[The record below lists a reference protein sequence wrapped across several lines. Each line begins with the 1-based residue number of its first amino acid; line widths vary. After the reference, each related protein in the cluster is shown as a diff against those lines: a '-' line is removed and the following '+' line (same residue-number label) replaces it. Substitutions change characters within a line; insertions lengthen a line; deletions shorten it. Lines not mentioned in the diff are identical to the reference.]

1 MVRAVLS
8 PEAARWGTHVFWVF
22 QVNLKLS
29 PLPHTPTLAFLLPDW
44 QALSKE
50 PACRVRTRLQSW
62 EGRDEAVLA
71 SIPALVLTGRGTP
84 TGDLPQPVYSSLKGT
99 IHFCGN

>member
-1 MVRAVLS
+1 M
-8 PEAARWGTHVFWVF
+8 GNTHLLGIAYIFL
-22 QVNLKLS
+22 VNLKLS

-44 QALSKE
+44 QALLKG

-71 SIPALVLTGRGTP
+71 SIPALVLTGHGTP
-84 TGDLPQPVYSSLKGT
+84 TGDFSQPVSSSLKGT
-99 IHFCGN
+99 SHVYGN